1 MRGRPRLGVL
11 LSVWLLGGADAAEAY
26 AQRAEPGIPLEDRVD
41 VVQVDRRL
49 LAVRSGPG
57 GGVVEQRL
65 ELGERVLAI
74 RTRGLIGVA
83 TTNVRLLGVTSG
95 SSGWHELRYRVSE
108 RGKPPPP
115 LYVGERVTLVPLP
128 TRLVA
133 LRRGSTAWQELT
145 LGPSDGQPRILPEE
159 NLVVALTNRRAI
171 AFSSEGS
178 GFVQVDLDVREAIEN
193 ISLQES
199 SATLTTNRRVL
210 LFRIGAEVWTQL
222 LRRNQQ

>member
-95 SSGWHELRYRVSE
+95 SSGWLAGGDRQMIQDLSAAAVNDALASAQ
-108 RGKPPPP
+108 RGVQEAVQRLTAGIPG
-115 LYVGERVTLVPLP
+115 VG
-128 TRLVA
+128 
-133 LRRGSTAWQELT
+133 
-145 LGPSDGQPRILPEE
+145 GPS
-159 NLVVALTNRRAI
+159 
-171 AFSSEGS
+171 
-178 GFVQVDLDVREAIEN
+178 
-193 ISLQES
+193 
-199 SATLTTNRRVL
+199 
-210 LFRIGAEVWTQL
+210 
-222 LRRNQQ
+222 